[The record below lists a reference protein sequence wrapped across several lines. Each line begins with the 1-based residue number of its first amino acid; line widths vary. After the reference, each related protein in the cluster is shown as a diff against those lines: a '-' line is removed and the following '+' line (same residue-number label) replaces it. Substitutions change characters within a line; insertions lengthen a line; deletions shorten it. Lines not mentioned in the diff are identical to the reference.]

1 MNELINKD
9 FDELVPE
16 KDLEYLIWFDEQ
28 KARAKVIS
36 DRINHAGREFLEK
49 NNLENY
55 TKVLEDGTKIHMYV
69 TKDYTKKQCDTKKM
83 KEEGVYDLY
92 TKDVKVKGSFKVQI
106 DYGEET

>member
-1 MNELINKD
+1 MNELINKE

-28 KARAKVIS
+28 KARAKVIN
-36 DRINHAGREFLEK
+36 DRISHKGKEFLEK
-49 NNLENY
+49 NNLEEY
-55 TKVLEDGTKIHMYV
+55 TKVLKDGTKIHLSI

-92 TKDVKVKGSFKVQI
+92 TKDVKVKGSFKWTI
-106 DYGEET
+106 SYED